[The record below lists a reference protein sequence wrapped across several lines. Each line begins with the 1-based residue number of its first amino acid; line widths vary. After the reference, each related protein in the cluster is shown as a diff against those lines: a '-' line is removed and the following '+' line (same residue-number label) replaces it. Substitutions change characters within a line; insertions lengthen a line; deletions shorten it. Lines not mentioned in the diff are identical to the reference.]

1 MRIKHVLLTIV
12 LSALFLTACG
22 TPAQESN
29 QKKDKPL
36 IAVTIVPQESFL
48 RAIAGDLVE
57 ILTIVPPGYSTETY
71 EPSPQD
77 VARLSEADLYF
88 AIGVPVE
95 TGQMMSAA
103 QGLERVDLHALVS
116 KIYPDLTFEDH
127 HRDPHIW
134 LSPKRVMVMVEEM
147 VEHLVRLDPSHEKT
161 YRANG
166 EAYLQEL
173 SLLDQELEANLSS
186 LENKTFMVYH
196 PAFAYFADDYG
207 LTMFALE
214 EHGKEAT
221 PQHLAQMVDL
231 ARGAGV
237 RVIFYQEEMDSSQSQ
252 AFANEIGGRTA
263 QLTPLSGDY
272 INSMRAMGEAISE
285 ANR

>member
-1 MRIKHVLLTIV
+1 MKKGYVLLALLLGA
-12 LSALFLTACG
+12 LSLGACG
-22 TPAQESN
+22 AETQEVN
-29 QKKDKPL
+29 VQDQKPL

-48 RAIAGDLVE
+48 RAVAGDLVE

-71 EPSPQD
+71 EPTPQD

-95 TGQMMSAA
+95 TAQMMGTVQS
-103 QGLERVDLHALVS
+103 LERVDLHTLVAEV
-116 KIYPDLTFEDH
+116 YPDLTFEDH

-134 LSPKRVMVMVEEM
+134 LSPKRVMTMVEEM
-147 VEHLVRLDPSHEKT
+147 VDQLSRLDPANEKT
-161 YRANG
+161 YQANG

-173 SLLDQELEANLSS
+173 TLLDQHLQENLDA
-186 LENKTFMVYH
+186 LENKAFMVYH

-207 LTMFALE
+207 LDMYAIE

-231 ARGAGV
+231 AKDAGLK
-237 RVIFYQEEMDSSQSQ
+237 VIFYQEEMDSSQSR
-252 AFANEIGGRTA
+252 AFANEIDASTV
-263 QLTPLSGDY
+263 QLNPLSGDY
-272 INSMRAMGEAISE
+272 INSMKSMGDAIVE